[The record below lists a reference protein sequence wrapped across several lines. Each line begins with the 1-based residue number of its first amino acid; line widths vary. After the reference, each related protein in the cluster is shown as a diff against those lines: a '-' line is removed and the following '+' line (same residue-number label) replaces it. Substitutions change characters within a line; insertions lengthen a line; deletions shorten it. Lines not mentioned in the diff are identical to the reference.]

1 MAGNFAGLVIKEHI
15 MPFNKRM
22 ILVILMLSIVAIF
35 GFIST
40 TTKPDE
46 TVVVEQPSK
55 FTSKEYPQEYCLA
68 QNIYHEARGST
79 LADRAA
85 VADVTLNRVY
95 ASGFPSTI
103 CGVVKQAKFDH
114 NGNPIKNQ
122 CQFSWY
128 CDGKKKSIREE
139 ESWAQAKE
147 LAWNI
152 IHNKTYRGIT
162 DGATH
167 YHTAHVKPYWR
178 KAFTQVAQ
186 IGAHI
191 YYKPKV

>member
-1 MAGNFAGLVIKEHI
+1 MLGNFAKLVIKEHV

-22 ILVILMLSIVAIF
+22 ILVILMLSIVAVF
-35 GFIST
+35 GIIST
-40 TTKPDE
+40 SNKTDE
-46 TVVVEQPSK
+46 NVMVEQPTTLS
-55 FTSKEYPQEYCLA
+55 SKEYPQEYCLA

-85 VADVTLNRVY
+85 VADVTLNRVHT
-95 ASGFPSTI
+95 SGFPSTI
-103 CGVVKQAKFDH
+103 CGVVKQAKYDK
-114 NGNPIKNQ
+114 NGNPVKNK

-128 CDGKKKSIREE
+128 CDGKNKRISEE
-139 ESWAQAKE
+139 TAWADAKE

-162 DGATH
+162 GGATH
-167 YHTAHVKPYWR
+167 YHTAYVKPYWR
-178 KAFTQVAQ
+178 KAFEPVAQ

-191 YYKPKV
+191 YYRPKV